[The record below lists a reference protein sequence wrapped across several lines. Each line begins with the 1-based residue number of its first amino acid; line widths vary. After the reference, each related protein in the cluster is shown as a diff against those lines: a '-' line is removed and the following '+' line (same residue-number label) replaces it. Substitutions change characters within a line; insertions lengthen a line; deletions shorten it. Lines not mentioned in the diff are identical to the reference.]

1 MGIWEYSTDLQLF
14 ILHELVIVPNS
25 SLPDSYYLFCGS
37 VTDPIPKG
45 FFYSKIDMTQNGGLG
60 AVVQKNVR
68 LNSFRNGDCVTA
80 IKHGNGKD
88 WWVFSKYSNIN
99 GTTFN
104 RFYTYLITQDSVH
117 TPLIQNFNNATDGD
131 FQRIIFN
138 SNGTKFMQINA
149 IGLMQEFNFD
159 RCTGIISNPTII
171 FPELPVGIHGKNFWT
186 GAYSADD
193 SKFYAGTQIFSV
205 SLNPTSRLFQLD
217 LTAPNIAA
225 SIDTL
230 WEIQYPA
237 QCGALRLAPDNKIY
251 FSTFY
256 DFGFPGYP
264 ISGYCI

>member
-1 MGIWEYSTDLQLF
+1 
-14 ILHELVIVPNS
+14 
-25 SLPDSYYLFCGS
+25 LFCGS

-149 IGLMQEFNFD
+149 IGLIQEFNFD

-171 FPELPVGIHGKNFWT
+171 FPELPVGIHG
-186 GAYSADD
+186 
-193 SKFYAGTQIFSV
+193 
-205 SLNPTSRLFQLD
+205 QL
-217 LTAPNIAA
+217 
-225 SIDTL
+225 
-230 WEIQYPA
+230 E
-237 QCGALRLAPDNKIY
+237 
-251 FSTFY
+251 
-256 DFGFPGYP
+256 
-264 ISGYCI
+264 